1 MLRTAVLAIVTVG
14 AITWAASAAAQ
25 VYKCTQDGGRVLY
38 SDMPCKGGAAVDVRA
53 GTANPAAVTQ
63 LARDNAAFDRKMAA
77 RRAAEDQAEFRRQRL
92 DAQLETAKAAQG
104 GVIASDSGPYY
115 YAPGN
120 AFVAAPHVKRQ
131 AHSHHARTAQQE
143 HRVPAI
149 SPPPSGVRRRNQ

>member
-14 AITWAASAAAQ
+14 VATWAASATAQ
-25 VYKCTQDGGRVLY
+25 IYKCAQEGGRVLY
-38 SDMPCKGGAAVDVRA
+38 SDMPCKGGAAIDVRV

-77 RRAAEDQAEFRRQRL
+77 RRAAEDQAEFRRQQL
-92 DAQLETAKAAQG
+92 NAQIEAAKAAQG
-104 GVIASDSGPYY
+104 GAMASDSGPYY

-131 AHSHHARTAQQE
+131 THSHRARHAQE
-143 HRVPAI
+143 HRVPVI
-149 SPPPSGVRRRNQ
+149 SPPPDGVRRRNQ